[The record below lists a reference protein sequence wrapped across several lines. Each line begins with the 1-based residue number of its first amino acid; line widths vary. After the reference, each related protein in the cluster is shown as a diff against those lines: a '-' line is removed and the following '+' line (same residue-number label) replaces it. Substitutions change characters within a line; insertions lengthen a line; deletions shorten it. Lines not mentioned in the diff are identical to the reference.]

1 MPAPLNPDEVSALMS
16 AIEEGRVEPSPL
28 PESHGHVVSYDLT
41 SQDRI
46 IRGQMPTLDSIYER
60 AASLFAVAVA
70 GRTRL
75 RLEIASSPATLVRFS
90 DVGALLSP
98 PSVVAVMTLGPGSGN
113 GLVILDANVADPL
126 LAAALGDRKAR
137 PPEAMADTRRD
148 MTAVEKLVMR
158 RLISLLAKAL
168 AESFEGTLPFRPEV
182 LRFETD
188 PRLALLAPPNELAV
202 MTTLEVSGAINGRMQ
217 LVVPYT
223 AIEPAKK
230 QLAATPRPGGN
241 ADERFARAMQRELME
256 TPVELKARLGRA
268 RMTLAKLLELNKGD
282 LLVLDSDES
291 QPINVEVQGRDKLR
305 AQPHVTSGSMSVV
318 IDAAIGA

>member
-1 MPAPLNPDEVSALMS
+1 MPAPLNPEEVSALMS
-16 AIEEGRVEPSPL
+16 AIEEGRVEPSPFDE
-28 PESHGHVVSYDLT
+28 PHGHVVSYDLT

-75 RLEIASSPATLVRFS
+75 RFEITSSPATLVRFS

-98 PSVVAVMTLGPGSGN
+98 PAVVAVMTLGPGSGN

-137 PPEAMADTRRD
+137 PPEAMADSRRD

-158 RLISLLAKAL
+158 RLVSLLAKAL

-202 MTTLEVSGAINGRMQ
+202 MTTLEVSGAINGRLQ
-217 LVVPYT
+217 LVIPYT

-241 ADERFARAMQRELME
+241 ADARFAKAMERELLE

-268 RMTLAKLLELNKGD
+268 RLTLAKLLELNKGD
-282 LLVLDSDES
+282 LLILDSDES
-291 QPINVEVQGRDKLR
+291 QPIHVEIQGRDKLR

>member
-1 MPAPLNPDEVSALMS
+1 MPAPLNPEEVSALMS

-75 RLEIASSPATLVRFS
+75 RLEITSSPATLVRFS

-158 RLISLLAKAL
+158 RLVSLLAKAL

-241 ADERFARAMQRELME
+241 ADERFARAMQRELMD